1 MKRDEII
8 RKICKQ
14 FIGNYYNISTYRINI
29 LKVTIVRKKNL
40 KILISKFYI
49 KIIKICLS
57 TLNKVNNMCFYVFLR
72 FL

>member
-29 LKVTIVRKKNL
+29 LKVTIVRKKIENLNKKILYKNNKNLLINL
-40 KILISKFYI
+40 K
-49 KIIKICLS
+49 
-57 TLNKVNNMCFYVFLR
+57 
-72 FL
+72 